1 MLINASHPEENRV
14 AIVVDGIL
22 SELDIEIA
30 GQEQSKGNIY
40 KAVVVR
46 VETGLQAAFVDYGA
60 EKLGF
65 LQIGEI
71 HPNLYPPKD
80 DTKGRPR
87 IADILKR
94 GQEIMVQ
101 IVKEE
106 RGNKGAALTTFLSI
120 PGRYMVLMPDSTTK
134 GVSRKISD
142 DVERKKLKKTMAELD
157 LPERM
162 GYIVRTAGIGKD
174 KEELKRDFDYLVR
187 LFEGITNHKD
197 QIKAPAQLYQES
209 NLAIR
214 SIRDYFT
221 TDIDEVLIDAHTVYQ
236 DAKDFFSLVMP
247 ELVHLVK
254 QHRERRPIFSRY
266 QIEEQ
271 IDALSKNQTSLQ
283 SGGSIVIDQTE
294 ALVAIDVNS
303 GKMASESG
311 IEATALKTNVE
322 AAAEVG
328 RQLRLRDLGGLVV
341 IDFIDMRD
349 RKNTR
354 EVEQALRKALKN
366 DKAKVSVGR
375 ISQFG
380 LLEMS
385 RQRLKPVL
393 SVGSYLDCPHCKG
406 AGKIKSAEAQ
416 AVTLLR
422 QIHTTASKGNI
433 AQIDAKVPMDVA
445 NYLLNQKR
453 STIVKLEQQLDL
465 DITIYGSSKLL
476 PGEIDVEARKKEKD
490 QDRDQQIAP
499 ISHANQIEVALA
511 AQQDDQNGANGDD
524 KVVEPSGQDQ
534 PAGETP
540 QEPVKKKR
548 RRRRRKPVAKN
559 NDAQTTEQPTSA
571 EPPETATTT
580 EQPAT
585 EDPTATT
592 ASEGVTQAENNQ
604 EAQETV
610 AEATAAIPVNS
621 ANDSEDP
628 KAAEEEK
635 KPRRRSRRAPR
646 KKPLTE
652 TTAAPT
658 ETSNPDPN
666 QPAETPQTTAETA
679 TSTEKGER
687 PDPNE
692 TAEPTPET
700 SSVSAE
706 KPKRR
711 PRRTSSAAK
720 KVAEKE
726 EVMTSAPQGAD
737 ISGAEAETGVI
748 EKPKRRTR
756 RAPAKKAPVSVEAAP
771 AATEAVAVETQTE
784 STADEKASEDK
795 PKRRTRRSPSKAK
808 ANAAAEV
815 ATLEDQTTT
824 VSDATVTEEK
834 PKRRTRRTTA
844 KPKTATENEAPLTE
858 EAQPSEQAEEKP
870 KRRTRKTT
878 AKAKVDVKE
887 TGTTDQG
894 VDTPEAVDA
903 GEEKPKR
910 RTRKTPVKT
919 AKKESTTE
927 TTVTT
932 TEQAATPAAEEKPKR
947 RPRRTTKKTTVA
959 PTEDPGSTTSDTV
972 PE

>member
-60 EKLGF
+60 DKLGF

-80 DTKGRPR
+80 DTKSRPR

-94 GQEIMVQ
+94 GQEILVQ

-142 DVERKKLKKTMAELD
+142 DIERKKLKKTMAELD

-187 LFEGITNHKD
+187 LFEGITSHKN

-221 TDIDEVLIDAHTVYQ
+221 TDIDEVLIDSQTVYQ

-247 ELVHLVK
+247 ELGHLVK

-271 IDALSKNQTSLQ
+271 IDALAKNQIALP

-311 IEATALKTNVE
+311 IEATALKTNLE

-393 SVGSYLDCPHCKG
+393 SVGSFLACPHCKG

-422 QIHTTASKGNI
+422 QIHTAASKGHI
-433 AQIDAKVPMDVA
+433 AYIDAKVPMDVA

-453 STIVKLEQQLDL
+453 ATIVKLEQALDL
-465 DITIYGSSKLL
+465 EITIYGSSKLL
-476 PGEIDVEARKKEKD
+476 PGDIEVETRKKEKE
-490 QDRDQQIAP
+490 QDSDNQITP

-511 AQQDDQNGANGDD
+511 AQQEVQETA
-524 KVVEPSGQDQ
+524 
-534 PAGETP
+534 TP
-540 QEPVKKKR
+540 QPEEASALSPEETSTEGAQEPLKKKR
-548 RRRRRKPVAKN
+548 RRRRRKPAAK
-559 NDAQTTEQPTSA
+559 T
-571 EPPETATTT
+571 PPETK
-580 EQPAT
+580 T
-585 EDPTATT
+585 EDQQGDSESPQPETGSQSGEPAEIQET
-592 ASEGVTQAENNQ
+592 ASAEQNTAQQDDQKPLPESGTEENQ
-604 EAQETV
+604 KPGST
-610 AEATAAIPVNS
+610 
-621 ANDSEDP
+621 
-628 KAAEEEK
+628 EEK
-635 KPRRRSRRAPR
+635 KPRRRSRRQPR
-646 KKPLTE
+646 RKPASDTTTE
-652 TTAAPT
+652 VTPE
-658 ETSNPDPN
+658 ETVT
-666 QPAETPQTTAETA
+666 PAEVSTSEVPEVATTSPAPESPA
-679 TSTEKGER
+679 AVEDKAGEQS
-687 PDPNE
+687 PAKQE
-692 TAEPTPET
+692 EPE
-700 SSVSAE
+700 E

-711 PRRTSSAAK
+711 PRRATSSARKKAPSSAADAAETTDPPATDPAKEQDQPEADKPKRRTRKAPAK
-720 KVAEKE
+720 KAVESSEQEAVITEAKPATPAAKVEGQEQPE
-726 EVMTSAPQGAD
+726 EVKPKRRTRRTTASKAKA
-737 ISGAEAETGVI
+737 AETSQTEPTEPTAADSSAESSVE

-756 RAPAKKAPVSVEAAP
+756 RPASTRSKTAKTETS
-771 AATEAVAVETQTE
+771 AATEEAPAQTE
-784 STADEKASEDK
+784 PAVPKRRTPKASNAALEKPPATDPVEPQVSAENTSEEK
-795 PKRRTRRSPSKAK
+795 PKRRTRKPAASKAK
-808 ANAAAEV
+808 SSTAEAPAAEENKAEPA
-815 ATLEDQTTT
+815 ATE
-824 VSDATVTEEK
+824 VK

-844 KPKTATENEAPLTE
+844 KPKTTATTAEP
-858 EAQPSEQAEEKP
+858 PSE
-870 KRRTRKTT
+870 
-878 AKAKVDVKE
+878 
-887 TGTTDQG
+887 
-894 VDTPEAVDA
+894 
-903 GEEKPKR
+903 
-910 RTRKTPVKT
+910 
-919 AKKESTTE
+919 
-927 TTVTT
+927 
-932 TEQAATPAAEEKPKR
+932 PAAE
-947 RPRRTTKKTTVA
+947 
-959 PTEDPGSTTSDTV
+959 
-972 PE
+972 